1 MRVAIIGTGGIGSAL
16 ATLFARNGHEVILGT
31 RSVEKATLLARQIGG
46 ADPSSYRAAAES
58 ADIVFFCVLWEHKD
72 GALDQLGDLSGK
84 IVVDVSNPET
94 VDGRSLVLGHSI
106 SGAEIIAARAD
117 GARIVKAFNYIY
129 AELLRA
135 PQKSGRLN
143 PSIFLCGDDDAA
155 RKIVSS
161 LIASCQLQPVD
172 CGPLRNARY
181 LEPLALLM
189 VHLVHEEGWPPDEI
203 GMKLAQIQTG
213 EPEMLLDNNLKEAM

>member
-16 ATLFARNGHEVILGT
+16 ATLFARNGHDVFLGS
-31 RSVEKATLLARQIGG
+31 RSRQKATLLARQIGNSL
-46 ADPSSYRAAAES
+46 ASNYRAAAES
-58 ADIVFFCVLWEHKD
+58 ADLVFFCVPWKHKN

-94 VDGRSLVLGHSI
+94 VDGRSLALGHSI
-106 SGAEIIAARAD
+106 SGAEIIATRTN
-117 GARIVKAFNYIY
+117 GARVVKAFNYIY

-135 PQKSGRLN
+135 PRRLGRLN
-143 PSIFLCGDDDAA
+143 PSIFLCGDDVAA
-155 RKIVSS
+155 KKIVMK

-172 CGPLRNARY
+172 CGPLKNARY

-189 VHLVHEEGWPPDEI
+189 VHLVHEEGWPPDDI
-203 GMKLAQIQTG
+203 GIKLAQFQCG
-213 EPEMLLDNNLKEAM
+213 QPDSLLEDNLAEAI